1 MLYNKLNLSYGGKIC
16 RKSESALTVPAIF
29 RPNWL
34 KNIAITPL
42 KLTLG
47 DTDYTDQIDITPQK
61 IYDYV
66 AETGVLPK
74 TAAVS
79 VGTYTDVFTELKK
92 DCDEVV
98 HFTISSEMSSCYQ
111 NAVLAAEEVGGAYAV
126 DSRNLST
133 GIGHLAIE
141 AAIAAQDETKTGKD
155 VFDYVSSLVD
165 RLDVSFVINSVN
177 YLYKGGRCSGVAAV
191 GANLLKLKPLIEVH
205 DGKMDMAGKYRG
217 NMKDVVKKYIT
228 DRLTVPGAK
237 FKRDRIFVTCTCTDY
252 DLPNYAKEIVES
264 LGLFDEVLITIAGS
278 TITSH
283 CGKDTLGILY
293 INE

>member
-1 MLYNKLNLSYGGKIC
+1 MSKIRICADSTCDLSPELIEKYNI
-16 RKSESALTVPAIF
+16 T
-29 RPNWL
+29 
-34 KNIAITPL
+34 ITPL
-42 KLTLG
+42 QIFLG
-47 DTDYTDQIDITPQK
+47 DKDYTDQKDIFPQT

-66 AETGVLPK
+66 AKTGILPK

-92 DCDEVV
+92 DCDEII

-111 NAVLAAEEVGGAYAV
+111 NAKLAAEEIGGIYVV
-126 DSRNLST
+126 DSRTLSS

-141 AAIAAQDETKTGKD
+141 AAIMAQDETKTGQEI
-155 VFDYVSSLVD
+155 FDYVTSLVD
-165 RLDVSFVINSVN
+165 RLNVSFVINSVN

-205 DGKMDMAGKYRG
+205 SGKMDMAGKYRG
-217 NMKDVVKKYIT
+217 NMKDVVKKYIL
-228 DRLTVPGAK
+228 DRLTLPDVK
-237 FKRDRIFVTCTCTDY
+237 FKRDRIFVTCTDY

-278 TITSH
+278 TVTSH

-293 INE
+293 IMA

>member
-1 MLYNKLNLSYGGKIC
+1 MPKIRISADSTCDLSPELVEKYD
-16 RKSESALTVPAIF
+16 
-29 RPNWL
+29 
-34 KNIAITPL
+34 IAITPL
-42 KLTLG
+42 KITLG

-111 NAVLAAEEVGGAYAV
+111 NAVLAAEEVGGVYVV

-155 VFDYVSSLVD
+155 VFDHVSSLVD
-165 RLDVSFVINSVN
+165 RVDVSFVINSVN

>member
-1 MLYNKLNLSYGGKIC
+1 MSKIRIYADSTCDLSPELIEKYNI
-16 RKSESALTVPAIF
+16 T
-29 RPNWL
+29 
-34 KNIAITPL
+34 ITPL
-42 KLTLG
+42 QIFLG
-47 DTDYTDQIDITPQK
+47 DKDYTDQKDIFPQT

-66 AETGVLPK
+66 AKTGILPK

-92 DCDEVV
+92 DCDEII

-111 NAVLAAEEVGGAYAV
+111 NAKLAAEEIGGIYVV
-126 DSRNLST
+126 DSRTLSS

-141 AAIAAQDETKTGKD
+141 AAIMAQDETKTGQEI
-155 VFDYVSSLVD
+155 FDYVTSLVD
-165 RLDVSFVINSVN
+165 RLNVSFVINSVN

-205 DGKMDMAGKYRG
+205 SGKMDMAGKYRG
-217 NMKDVVKKYIT
+217 NMKDVVKKYIL
-228 DRLTVPGAK
+228 DRLTLPDIK

-278 TITSH
+278 TVTSH

-293 INE
+293 IMA

>member
-1 MLYNKLNLSYGGKIC
+1 MPKIRISADSTCDLSPELVEKYD
-16 RKSESALTVPAIF
+16 
-29 RPNWL
+29 
-34 KNIAITPL
+34 IAITPL
-42 KLTLG
+42 KITLG

-79 VGTYTDVFTELKK
+79 VGTYTDVFTDLKK

-98 HFTISSEMSSCYQ
+98 HFTISSEMPRCYQ
-111 NAVLAAEEVGGAYAV
+111 NAVLAAEEVGGVYVV

-141 AAIAAQDETKTGKD
+141 AAIAAQDETKAGKD

-278 TITSH
+278 TITAH

>member
-1 MLYNKLNLSYGGKIC
+1 MPKIRISSDSTCDLSPELIEKY
-16 RKSESALTVPAIF
+16 
-29 RPNWL
+29 
-34 KNIAITPL
+34 NIAITPL
-42 KLTLG
+42 KITLG

-111 NAVLAAEEVGGAYAV
+111 NAVLAAEEVGGVYVV

-155 VFDYVSSLVD
+155 VFDHVSSLVD

>member
-1 MLYNKLNLSYGGKIC
+1 MRIKITADSTCDLSPELIEKYNI
-16 RKSESALTVPAIF
+16 T
-29 RPNWL
+29 
-34 KNIAITPL
+34 ITPL
-42 KLTLG
+42 QIFLG
-47 DTDYTDQIDITPQK
+47 DKDYTDQKDIFPQT

-66 AETGVLPK
+66 AKTGILPK

-92 DCDEVV
+92 DCDEII

-111 NAVLAAEEVGGAYAV
+111 NAKLAAEEIGGIYVV
-126 DSRNLST
+126 DSRTLSS

-141 AAIAAQDETKTGKD
+141 AAIMAQDETKTGQEI
-155 VFDYVSSLVD
+155 FDYVTSLVD
-165 RLDVSFVINSVN
+165 RLNVSFVINSVN

-205 DGKMDMAGKYRG
+205 SGKMDMAGKYRG
-217 NMKDVVKKYIT
+217 NMKDVVKKYIL
-228 DRLTVPGAK
+228 DRLTLPDIK

-278 TITSH
+278 TVTSH

-293 INE
+293 IMA

>member
-1 MLYNKLNLSYGGKIC
+1 MSKIRICADSTCDLSPELIEKYNIK
-16 RKSESALTVPAIF
+16 
-29 RPNWL
+29 
-34 KNIAITPL
+34 ITPL
-42 KLTLG
+42 QIFLG
-47 DTDYTDQIDITPQK
+47 DKDYTDQIDIFPQT

-66 AETGVLPK
+66 AKTGILPK

-92 DCDEVV
+92 DCDEII

-111 NAVLAAEEVGGAYAV
+111 NAKLAAEEIGGIYVV
-126 DSRNLST
+126 DSRTLSS

-141 AAIAAQDETKTGKD
+141 AAIMAQDETKTGQEI
-155 VFDYVSSLVD
+155 FDYVSSLVD
-165 RLDVSFVINSVN
+165 RLNVSFVINSVN

-205 DGKMDMAGKYRG
+205 SGKMDMAGKYRG
-217 NMKDVVKKYIT
+217 NMKDVVKKYIL
-228 DRLTVPGAK
+228 DRLTLPDVK

-278 TITSH
+278 TVTSH

-293 INE
+293 IME

>member
-1 MLYNKLNLSYGGKIC
+1 MSKIRICADSTCDLSPELIEKYNI
-16 RKSESALTVPAIF
+16 T
-29 RPNWL
+29 
-34 KNIAITPL
+34 ITPL
-42 KLTLG
+42 QIFLG
-47 DTDYTDQIDITPQK
+47 DKDYTDQKDIFPQT

-66 AETGVLPK
+66 AKTGILPK

-92 DCDEVV
+92 DCDEII

-111 NAVLAAEEVGGAYAV
+111 NAKLAAEEIGGIYVV
-126 DSRNLST
+126 DSRTLSS

-141 AAIAAQDETKTGKD
+141 AAIMAQDETKT
-155 VFDYVSSLVD
+155 VQEIFDYVTSLVD
-165 RLDVSFVINSVN
+165 RLNVSFVINSVN

-191 GANLLKLKPLIEVH
+191 SANLLKLKPLIEVH
-205 DGKMDMAGKYRG
+205 SGKMDMAGKYRG
-217 NMKDVVKKYIT
+217 NMKDVVKKYIL
-228 DRLTVPGAK
+228 DRLTLPDVK

-278 TITSH
+278 TVTSH

-293 INE
+293 IMA

>member
-1 MLYNKLNLSYGGKIC
+1 MSKIRICADSTCDLSPELIEKYNI
-16 RKSESALTVPAIF
+16 T
-29 RPNWL
+29 
-34 KNIAITPL
+34 ITPL
-42 KLTLG
+42 QIFLG
-47 DTDYTDQIDITPQK
+47 DKDYTDQKDIFPQT

-66 AETGVLPK
+66 AKTGIRPK

-92 DCDEVV
+92 DCDEII

-111 NAVLAAEEVGGAYAV
+111 NAKLAAEEIGGIYVV
-126 DSRNLST
+126 DSRTLSS

-141 AAIAAQDETKTGKD
+141 AAIMAQDETKTGQEI
-155 VFDYVSSLVD
+155 FDYVTSLVD
-165 RLDVSFVINSVN
+165 RLNVSFVINSVN

-205 DGKMDMAGKYRG
+205 SGKMDMAGKYRG
-217 NMKDVVKKYIT
+217 NMKDVVKKYIL
-228 DRLTVPGAK
+228 DRLTLPDVK

-278 TITSH
+278 TVTSH

-293 INE
+293 IMA

>member
-1 MLYNKLNLSYGGKIC
+1 MPKIRISADSTCDLSPELVEKYD
-16 RKSESALTVPAIF
+16 
-29 RPNWL
+29 
-34 KNIAITPL
+34 IAITPL
-42 KLTLG
+42 KITLG

-111 NAVLAAEEVGGAYAV
+111 NAVLAAEEVGGVYVV

-141 AAIAAQDETKTGKD
+141 AAIAAQDETKAGKD

-264 LGLFDEVLITIAGS
+264 LGLFDEVLLTIAGS

>member
-1 MLYNKLNLSYGGKIC
+1 MPKIRISADSTCDLSPELVEKYD
-16 RKSESALTVPAIF
+16 
-29 RPNWL
+29 
-34 KNIAITPL
+34 IAITPL
-42 KLTLG
+42 KITLG

-79 VGTYTDVFTELKK
+79 VGTYTDVFTEHKK

-111 NAVLAAEEVGGAYAV
+111 NAVLAAEEVGGVYVV

>member
-1 MLYNKLNLSYGGKIC
+1 MSKIRICADSTCDLSPELIEKYNI
-16 RKSESALTVPAIF
+16 T
-29 RPNWL
+29 
-34 KNIAITPL
+34 ITPL
-42 KLTLG
+42 QIFLG
-47 DTDYTDQIDITPQK
+47 DKDYTDQKDIFPQT

-66 AETGVLPK
+66 AKTGILPK

-92 DCDEVV
+92 DCDEII

-111 NAVLAAEEVGGAYAV
+111 NAKLAAEEIGGIYVV
-126 DSRNLST
+126 DSRTLSS

-141 AAIAAQDETKTGKD
+141 AAIMAQDETKTGQEI
-155 VFDYVSSLVD
+155 FNYVTSLVD
-165 RLDVSFVINSVN
+165 RLNVSFVINSVN

-205 DGKMDMAGKYRG
+205 SGKMDMAGKYRG
-217 NMKDVVKKYIT
+217 NMKDVVKKYIL
-228 DRLTVPGAK
+228 DRLTLPDVK

-278 TITSH
+278 TVTSH
-283 CGKDTLGILY
+283 CGKDTLCILY
-293 INE
+293 IME

>member
-1 MLYNKLNLSYGGKIC
+1 MPKIRISSDSTCDLSPELVEKYD
-16 RKSESALTVPAIF
+16 
-29 RPNWL
+29 
-34 KNIAITPL
+34 IAITPL
-42 KLTLG
+42 KITLG

-111 NAVLAAEEVGGAYAV
+111 NAVLAAEEVGGVYVV

-141 AAIAAQDETKTGKD
+141 AAIAAQDETKAGKD

>member
-1 MLYNKLNLSYGGKIC
+1 MPKIRISADSTCDLSPELVEKYD
-16 RKSESALTVPAIF
+16 
-29 RPNWL
+29 
-34 KNIAITPL
+34 IAITPL
-42 KLTLG
+42 KITLG

-111 NAVLAAEEVGGAYAV
+111 NAVLAAEEVGGVYVV

-205 DGKMDMAGKYRG
+205 NGKMDMAGKYRG

>member
-1 MLYNKLNLSYGGKIC
+1 MPKIRISADSTCDLSPELVEKYH
-16 RKSESALTVPAIF
+16 
-29 RPNWL
+29 
-34 KNIAITPL
+34 IAITPL
-42 KLTLG
+42 KITLG

-61 IYDYV
+61 IYHYV

-111 NAVLAAEEVGGAYAV
+111 NAVLAAEEVGGVYVV

>member
-1 MLYNKLNLSYGGKIC
+1 MSKIRICADSTCDLSPELIEKYNI
-16 RKSESALTVPAIF
+16 T
-29 RPNWL
+29 
-34 KNIAITPL
+34 ITPL
-42 KLTLG
+42 QIFLG
-47 DTDYTDQIDITPQK
+47 DKDYTDQKDIFLQT

-66 AETGVLPK
+66 AKTGILPK

-92 DCDEVV
+92 DCDEII

-111 NAVLAAEEVGGAYAV
+111 NAKLAAEEIGGIYVV
-126 DSRNLST
+126 DSLTLSS

-141 AAIAAQDETKTGKD
+141 AAIMAQDETKTGQEI
-155 VFDYVSSLVD
+155 FDYVTSLVD
-165 RLDVSFVINSVN
+165 RLNVSFVINSVN

-205 DGKMDMAGKYRG
+205 SGKMDMAGKYRG
-217 NMKDVVKKYIT
+217 NMKDVVKKYIL
-228 DRLTVPGAK
+228 DRLTLPDVK

-278 TITSH
+278 TVTSH

-293 INE
+293 IMA

>member
-1 MLYNKLNLSYGGKIC
+1 MPKIRISADSTCDLSPELVEKYD
-16 RKSESALTVPAIF
+16 
-29 RPNWL
+29 
-34 KNIAITPL
+34 IAITPL
-42 KLTLG
+42 KIMLG

-111 NAVLAAEEVGGAYAV
+111 NAVLAAEEVGGVYVV

-141 AAIAAQDETKTGKD
+141 AAIAAQDETKAGKD

>member
-1 MLYNKLNLSYGGKIC
+1 MPKIRISSDSTCDLSPELVEKYD
-16 RKSESALTVPAIF
+16 
-29 RPNWL
+29 
-34 KNIAITPL
+34 IAITPL
-42 KLTLG
+42 KITLG

-111 NAVLAAEEVGGAYAV
+111 NAVLAAEEVGGVYVV

>member
-1 MLYNKLNLSYGGKIC
+1 MPKIRISADSTCDLSPELVEKYD
-16 RKSESALTVPAIF
+16 
-29 RPNWL
+29 
-34 KNIAITPL
+34 IAITPL
-42 KLTLG
+42 KITLG

-111 NAVLAAEEVGGAYAV
+111 NAVLAAEEVGGVYVV

-155 VFDYVSSLVD
+155 VFDHVSSLVD
-165 RLDVSFVINSVN
+165 RVDVSFVINSVN

-278 TITSH
+278 SITSH

>member
-1 MLYNKLNLSYGGKIC
+1 MPKIRISADSTCDLSPELVEKYD
-16 RKSESALTVPAIF
+16 
-29 RPNWL
+29 
-34 KNIAITPL
+34 IAITPL
-42 KLTLG
+42 KITLG

-111 NAVLAAEEVGGAYAV
+111 NAVLAAEEVGGVYVV

-155 VFDYVSSLVD
+155 VFDYVSSLVV

>member
-1 MLYNKLNLSYGGKIC
+1 MSKIRICADSTCDLSPELIEKYNI
-16 RKSESALTVPAIF
+16 T
-29 RPNWL
+29 
-34 KNIAITPL
+34 ITPL
-42 KLTLG
+42 QIFLG
-47 DTDYTDQIDITPQK
+47 DKDYTDQKDIFPQT

-66 AETGVLPK
+66 AKTGILPK

-92 DCDEVV
+92 DCAEII

-111 NAVLAAEEVGGAYAV
+111 NAKLAAEEIGGIYVV
-126 DSRNLST
+126 DSRTLSS

-141 AAIAAQDETKTGKD
+141 AAIMAQDETKTGQEI
-155 VFDYVSSLVD
+155 FDYVTSLVD
-165 RLDVSFVINSVN
+165 RLNVSFVINSVN

-205 DGKMDMAGKYRG
+205 SGKMDMAGKYRG
-217 NMKDVVKKYIT
+217 NMKDVVKKYIL
-228 DRLTVPGAK
+228 DRLTLPDVK

-278 TITSH
+278 TVTSH
-283 CGKDTLGILY
+283 CGNDTLGILY
-293 INE
+293 IMA

>member
-1 MLYNKLNLSYGGKIC
+1 MPKIRISADGTCDLSPELVEKYD
-16 RKSESALTVPAIF
+16 
-29 RPNWL
+29 
-34 KNIAITPL
+34 IAITPL
-42 KLTLG
+42 KIMLG
-47 DTDYTDQIDITPQK
+47 DTDYTDQVDITPQK

-111 NAVLAAEEVGGAYAV
+111 NAVLAAEEVGGVYVV

-237 FKRDRIFVTCTCTDY
+237 FKRDGIFVTCTCTDY

>member
-1 MLYNKLNLSYGGKIC
+1 MPKIRISADSTCDLSPELVEKYD
-16 RKSESALTVPAIF
+16 
-29 RPNWL
+29 
-34 KNIAITPL
+34 IAITPL
-42 KLTLG
+42 KITLG

-111 NAVLAAEEVGGAYAV
+111 NAVLAAEEVGGVYVV

-141 AAIAAQDETKTGKD
+141 ASIAAQDETKTGKD

>member
-1 MLYNKLNLSYGGKIC
+1 MPKIRISADSTCDLSPELVEKYD
-16 RKSESALTVPAIF
+16 
-29 RPNWL
+29 
-34 KNIAITPL
+34 IAITPL
-42 KLTLG
+42 KIMLG
-47 DTDYTDQIDITPQK
+47 DTDYTDQVDITPQK

-111 NAVLAAEEVGGAYAV
+111 NAVLAAEEVGGVYVV

-155 VFDYVSSLVD
+155 VFDHVSSLVD

>member
-1 MLYNKLNLSYGGKIC
+1 MSKIRICADSTCDLSPELIEKYNI
-16 RKSESALTVPAIF
+16 T
-29 RPNWL
+29 
-34 KNIAITPL
+34 ITPL
-42 KLTLG
+42 QIFLG
-47 DTDYTDQIDITPQK
+47 DKDYTDQKDIFPQT

-66 AETGVLPK
+66 AKTGILPK

-92 DCDEVV
+92 DCDEII

-111 NAVLAAEEVGGAYAV
+111 NAKLAAEEIGGIYVV
-126 DSRNLST
+126 DSLTLSS

-141 AAIAAQDETKTGKD
+141 AAIMPQDETKTGQEI
-155 VFDYVSSLVD
+155 FDYVTSLVD
-165 RLDVSFVINSVN
+165 RLNVSFVINSVN

-205 DGKMDMAGKYRG
+205 SGKMDMAGKYRG
-217 NMKDVVKKYIT
+217 NMKDVVKKYIL
-228 DRLTVPGAK
+228 DRLTLPDVK

-278 TITSH
+278 TVTSH

-293 INE
+293 IMA

>member
-1 MLYNKLNLSYGGKIC
+1 MSKIRICADSTCDLSPELIEKYNI
-16 RKSESALTVPAIF
+16 T
-29 RPNWL
+29 
-34 KNIAITPL
+34 ITPL
-42 KLTLG
+42 QIFLG
-47 DTDYTDQIDITPQK
+47 DKDYTDQKDIFPQT

-66 AETGVLPK
+66 AKTGILPK

-92 DCDEVV
+92 HCDEII

-111 NAVLAAEEVGGAYAV
+111 NAKLAAEEIGGIYVV
-126 DSRNLST
+126 DSRTLSS

-141 AAIAAQDETKTGKD
+141 AAIMAQDETKTGQEI
-155 VFDYVSSLVD
+155 FDYVTSLVD
-165 RLDVSFVINSVN
+165 RLNVSFVINSVN

-191 GANLLKLKPLIEVH
+191 GANLLKLKPLIEVPS
-205 DGKMDMAGKYRG
+205 GKMDMAGKYRG
-217 NMKDVVKKYIT
+217 NMKDVVKKYIL
-228 DRLTVPGAK
+228 DRLTLPDVK

-278 TITSH
+278 TVTSH

-293 INE
+293 IMA

>member
-1 MLYNKLNLSYGGKIC
+1 MSKIRICADSTCDLSPELIEKYNI
-16 RKSESALTVPAIF
+16 T
-29 RPNWL
+29 
-34 KNIAITPL
+34 ITPL
-42 KLTLG
+42 QIFLG
-47 DTDYTDQIDITPQK
+47 DKDYTDQKIFPQT

-66 AETGVLPK
+66 AKTGILPK

-92 DCDEVV
+92 DCDEII

-111 NAVLAAEEVGGAYAV
+111 NAKLAAEEIGGIYVV
-126 DSRNLST
+126 DSRTLSS

-141 AAIAAQDETKTGKD
+141 AAIMAQDETKTGQEI
-155 VFDYVSSLVD
+155 FDYVTSLVD
-165 RLDVSFVINSVN
+165 RLNVSFVINSVN

-205 DGKMDMAGKYRG
+205 SGKMDMAGKYRG
-217 NMKDVVKKYIT
+217 NMKDVVKKYIL
-228 DRLTVPGAK
+228 DRLTLPDIK

-278 TITSH
+278 TVTSH

-293 INE
+293 IMA

>member
-1 MLYNKLNLSYGGKIC
+1 MPKIRISADSTCDLSPELVEKYD
-16 RKSESALTVPAIF
+16 
-29 RPNWL
+29 
-34 KNIAITPL
+34 IAITPL
-42 KLTLG
+42 KITLG

-79 VGTYTDVFTELKK
+79 VGKYTDVFTELKK

-111 NAVLAAEEVGGAYAV
+111 NAVLAAEEVGGVYVV

-141 AAIAAQDETKTGKD
+141 AAIAAQDETKAGKD

>member
-1 MLYNKLNLSYGGKIC
+1 MPKIRISADSTCDLSPELVEKY
-16 RKSESALTVPAIF
+16 
-29 RPNWL
+29 
-34 KNIAITPL
+34 NIAITPL
-42 KLTLG
+42 KITLG

-74 TAAVS
+74 TSAVS

-111 NAVLAAEEVGGAYAV
+111 NAVLAAEEVGGVYVV

>member
-1 MLYNKLNLSYGGKIC
+1 MSKIRICADSTCDLSPELIEKYNI
-16 RKSESALTVPAIF
+16 T
-29 RPNWL
+29 
-34 KNIAITPL
+34 ITPL
-42 KLTLG
+42 QIFLG
-47 DTDYTDQIDITPQK
+47 DKDYTDQKDIFPQT

-66 AETGVLPK
+66 AKTGILPK

-92 DCDEVV
+92 DCDEII

-111 NAVLAAEEVGGAYAV
+111 NAKLAAEEIGGIYVV
-126 DSRNLST
+126 DSLTLSS

-141 AAIAAQDETKTGKD
+141 AAIMAQDETKTGQEI
-155 VFDYVSSLVD
+155 FDYVTSLVD
-165 RLDVSFVINSVN
+165 RLKVSFVINSVN

-205 DGKMDMAGKYRG
+205 SGKMDMAGKYRG
-217 NMKDVVKKYIT
+217 NMKDVVKKYIL
-228 DRLTVPGAK
+228 DRLTLPDVK

-278 TITSH
+278 TVTSH

-293 INE
+293 IMA

>member
-1 MLYNKLNLSYGGKIC
+1 MPKIRISADSTCDLSPELVEKYD
-16 RKSESALTVPAIF
+16 
-29 RPNWL
+29 
-34 KNIAITPL
+34 IAITPL
-42 KLTLG
+42 KITLG

-74 TAAVS
+74 TSAVS

-111 NAVLAAEEVGGAYAV
+111 NAVLAAEEVGGVYVV

>member
-1 MLYNKLNLSYGGKIC
+1 MSKIRICADSTCDLSPELIEKYNI
-16 RKSESALTVPAIF
+16 T
-29 RPNWL
+29 
-34 KNIAITPL
+34 ITPL
-42 KLTLG
+42 QIFLG
-47 DTDYTDQIDITPQK
+47 DKDYTDQKDIFPQT

-66 AETGVLPK
+66 AKTGILPK

-92 DCDEVV
+92 DCDEII

-111 NAVLAAEEVGGAYAV
+111 NTKLAAEEIGGIYVV
-126 DSRNLST
+126 DSRTLSC

-141 AAIAAQDETKTGKD
+141 AAIMAQDETKTGQEI
-155 VFDYVSSLVD
+155 FDYVTSLVD
-165 RLDVSFVINSVN
+165 RLNVSFVINSVN

-205 DGKMDMAGKYRG
+205 SGKMDMAGKYRG
-217 NMKDVVKKYIT
+217 NMKHVVKKYIL
-228 DRLTVPGAK
+228 DRLTLPDVK

-278 TITSH
+278 TVTSH

-293 INE
+293 IMA

>member
-1 MLYNKLNLSYGGKIC
+1 MSKIRICADSTCDLSPELIEKYNIK
-16 RKSESALTVPAIF
+16 
-29 RPNWL
+29 
-34 KNIAITPL
+34 ITPL
-42 KLTLG
+42 QIFLG
-47 DTDYTDQIDITPQK
+47 DKDYTDQIDIFPQT

-66 AETGVLPK
+66 AKTGILPK

-92 DCDEVV
+92 DCDEII

-111 NAVLAAEEVGGAYAV
+111 NAKLAAEEIGGIYVV
-126 DSRNLST
+126 DSRTLSS

-141 AAIAAQDETKTGKD
+141 AAIMAQDETKTGQEI
-155 VFDYVSSLVD
+155 FDYVSSLVD
-165 RLDVSFVINSVN
+165 RLNVSFVINSVN

-191 GANLLKLKPLIEVH
+191 GANLLKLKPLIEIH
-205 DGKMDMAGKYRG
+205 SGKMDMAGKYRG
-217 NMKDVVKKYIT
+217 NMKDVVKKYIL
-228 DRLTVPGAK
+228 DRLTLPDVK

-252 DLPNYAKEIVES
+252 DLPNYAKEIVEG

-278 TITSH
+278 TVTSH

-293 INE
+293 IME

>member
-1 MLYNKLNLSYGGKIC
+1 MPKIRISADSTCDLSPELVEKY
-16 RKSESALTVPAIF
+16 
-29 RPNWL
+29 
-34 KNIAITPL
+34 NIAITPL
-42 KLTLG
+42 KITLG

-111 NAVLAAEEVGGAYAV
+111 NAVLAAEEVGGVYVV

-155 VFDYVSSLVD
+155 VFDHVSSLVD
-165 RLDVSFVINSVN
+165 RVDVSFVINSVN

-252 DLPNYAKEIVES
+252 DLPHYAKEIVES

>member
-1 MLYNKLNLSYGGKIC
+1 MPKIRISADSTCDLSPELVEKY
-16 RKSESALTVPAIF
+16 
-29 RPNWL
+29 
-34 KNIAITPL
+34 NIAITPL
-42 KLTLG
+42 KITLG

-74 TAAVS
+74 TAVVS

-111 NAVLAAEEVGGAYAV
+111 NAVLAAEEVGGVYVV

>member
-1 MLYNKLNLSYGGKIC
+1 MPKIRISADSTCDLSPELVEKYD
-16 RKSESALTVPAIF
+16 
-29 RPNWL
+29 
-34 KNIAITPL
+34 IAITPL
-42 KLTLG
+42 KITLG
-47 DTDYTDQIDITPQK
+47 ATDYTDQIDITPQK

-111 NAVLAAEEVGGAYAV
+111 NAVLAAEEVGGVYVV

-228 DRLTVPGAK
+228 DRLTVPGAI
-237 FKRDRIFVTCTCTDY
+237 FKRDRIFVTCGCTDY

>member
-1 MLYNKLNLSYGGKIC
+1 MSKIRICADSTCDLSPELIEKYNI
-16 RKSESALTVPAIF
+16 T
-29 RPNWL
+29 
-34 KNIAITPL
+34 ITPL
-42 KLTLG
+42 QIFLG
-47 DTDYTDQIDITPQK
+47 DKDYTDQKDIFPQT

-66 AETGVLPK
+66 AKTGILPK

-92 DCDEVV
+92 DCDEII

-111 NAVLAAEEVGGAYAV
+111 NAKLAAEEIGGIYVV
-126 DSRNLST
+126 DSRTLSS

-141 AAIAAQDETKTGKD
+141 AAIMAQDETKT
-155 VFDYVSSLVD
+155 VQEIFDYFTSLVD
-165 RLDVSFVINSVN
+165 RLNVSFVINSVN

-205 DGKMDMAGKYRG
+205 SGKMDMAGKYRG
-217 NMKDVVKKYIT
+217 NMKDVVKKYIL
-228 DRLTVPGAK
+228 DRLTLPDVK

-278 TITSH
+278 TVTSH

-293 INE
+293 IMA